1 MFELIYRYK
10 PNELYQ
16 RLEWEKENLR
26 LNKLMLNMYVKE
38 YNDEKKEKAY
48 EKVIN
53 SKEEITD
60 NKNTINE
67 ILEVMKNHEM
77 I

>member
-1 MFELIYRYK
+1 MFELIYRYN

-48 EKVIN
+48 ENVIN